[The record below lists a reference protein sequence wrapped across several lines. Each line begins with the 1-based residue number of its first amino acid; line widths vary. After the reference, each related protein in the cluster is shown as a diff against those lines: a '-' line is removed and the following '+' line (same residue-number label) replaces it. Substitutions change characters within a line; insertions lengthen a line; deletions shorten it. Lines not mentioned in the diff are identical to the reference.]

1 MSLQSGLE
9 AFQAKRYQEAVELLE
24 QFSRNCIDQ
33 NSSDYLSAQM
43 WLIKAYKA
51 TGEMEKATILCQR
64 LMASDN
70 LNVRTWAEKASQ
82 YLTSKTV
89 NQPNSTESENQP
101 KTMEKAGRAAATGV
115 KIAMGSVGGN
125 LVLASAVTMTL
136 MFGMVLV
143 LGLNL
148 VFILGSDNPS
158 QGLFF
163 AITITIL
170 FNIAAFFFSPWF
182 MDITQGWLY
191 QRRWVDLA
199 EVESL
204 SPETGRIIR
213 QICRDKNLKTPRLG
227 IIDDQNPTAFTYGSL
242 PNSARLVVSQ
252 GLFTYLDDDE
262 IATVYAHELG
272 HIVHWDFAVMTV
284 ASTLVQICY
293 LIYSTARRLGRG
305 GGDNKIKGAAQNA
318 AFMAYVFYIVGTY
331 LLLYLS
337 RTREYFADHFAAEST
352 GNPNG
357 LSRAL
362 VKIAYGILEEGTREK
377 EPSKLIE
384 GTRALGIYD
393 AKAAT
398 STGTAYRVASD
409 PSKIGRVFLWDMFNP
424 WGWWMEL
431 NSTHPLTG
439 KRVRALS
446 TYAEQLGLPTE
457 FDMGRVI
464 GEGKTLNKQK
474 LYGNFFLDIVL
485 YCGETIGFFAGL
497 AIGIILLNPSLI
509 IGAPLI
515 GLGIGILIKTLVTF
529 PNYQQA
535 PATDVLTLMS
545 DPYASP
551 LRGKPAKLS
560 GSLIGRGDAGYKFG
574 SDLKIQDRN
583 GMLYLRYSS
592 RFGPIGNFLFGMKR
606 VQSLIGQ
613 QVGAVGWFRRGVA
626 PWMDLIQLESDN
638 GTIVNS
644 YHRFWSF
651 IMGGGSIIL
660 GIFLVVSVNF

>member
-9 AFQAKRYQEAVELLE
+9 AFQQKRYQEAVELLE
-24 QFSRNCIDQ
+24 EFSRNCVDHD
-33 NSSDYLSAQM
+33 SSDYLSAQM
-43 WLIKAYKA
+43 WLTKAYKSA
-51 TGEMEKATILCQR
+51 GQIEKAKLLCQK
-64 LMASDN
+64 LTTSQN
-70 LNVRTWAEKASQ
+70 PKVRQWAEKASQ
-82 YLTSKTV
+82 SFTQQSV
-89 NQPNSTESENQP
+89 NQPHTTQ
-101 KTMEKAGRAAATGV
+101 KAGRAAAGV
-115 KIAMGSVGGN
+115 KLAMGGVGGN

-148 VFILGSDNPS
+148 VFILGSDNPL

-163 AITITIL
+163 AITITLI
-170 FNIAAFFFSPWF
+170 FNIAAFFLSPWF
-182 MDITQGWLY
+182 MDLTQSWLY
-191 QRRWVDLA
+191 QRRWVELA

-204 SPETGRIIR
+204 SPETAKIIR
-213 QICRDKNLKTPRLG
+213 QICKDKNLKIPRLG
-227 IIDDQNPTAFTYGSL
+227 IINDQNPTAFTYGSL

-252 GLFTYLDDDE
+252 GLFTYLDDEE

-293 LIYSTARRLGRG
+293 LIYTTGNRWGRG
-305 GGDNKIKGAAQNA
+305 GDNIVQNSLQYAASL
-318 AFMAYVFYIVGTY
+318 AYVFYLIGTY

-337 RTREYFADHFAAEST
+337 RTREYFADHFAAETT

-362 VKIAYGILEEGTREK
+362 VKIAYGIVEEGARSP
-377 EPSKLIE
+377 EPSRLIE

-393 AKAAT
+393 HKAAT

-409 PSKIGRVFLWDMFNP
+409 TQKIGRVFLWDMFNP
-424 WGWWMEL
+424 WAWWMEL

-446 TYAEQLGLPTE
+446 TYAEQLGLPIE

-464 GEGKTLNKQK
+464 GEGKTLNKKK
-474 LYGNFFLDIVL
+474 LYGNFLADIAL
-485 YCGETIGFFAGL
+485 YLAEIIGFLAGL
-497 AIGIILLNPSLI
+497 VIGIISWSSSANPGLI
-509 IGAPLI
+509 LGAPFIGI
-515 GLGIGILIKTLVTF
+515 GLGILIKTFVMF
-529 PNYQQA
+529 PDYQQA
-535 PATDVLTLMS
+535 PATDLLTLMS

-551 LRGKPAKLS
+551 LRGQPAKLA
-560 GSLIGRGDAGYKFG
+560 GQLIGRGDAGYKFG
-574 SDLKIQDRN
+574 SDLKIQDRS

-592 RFGPIGNFLFGMKR
+592 RFGPIGNFFFGMKR
-606 VQSLIGQ
+606 VQSLIGE
-613 QVGAVGWFRRGVA
+613 QVGAVGWFRRGIA
-626 PWMDLIQLESDN
+626 PWMDLVQLKSEN

-644 YHRFWSF
+644 YHRFWAL
-651 IMGGGSIIL
+651 ILGGASMIL
-660 GIFLVVSVNF
+660 GIFLTIFLSY

>member
-9 AFQAKRYQEAVELLE
+9 AFQQKRYQEAVELLE
-24 QFSRNCIDQ
+24 EFSRNCVDHD
-33 NSSDYLSAQM
+33 SSDYLSAQM
-43 WLIKAYKA
+43 WLTKAYKSA
-51 TGEMEKATILCQR
+51 GQIEKAKLLCQK
-64 LMASDN
+64 LMTSQN
-70 LNVRTWAEKASQ
+70 PKVRQWAEKASQ
-82 YLTSKTV
+82 SFTQQPV
-89 NQPNSTESENQP
+89 NQPNTQQ
-101 KTMEKAGRAAATGV
+101 KAGRAAAGV
-115 KIAMGSVGGN
+115 KLAMGGVGGN

-148 VFILGSDNPS
+148 VFILGSDNPL

-163 AITITIL
+163 AITITLI
-170 FNIAAFFFSPWF
+170 FNIAAFFLSPWF
-182 MDITQGWLY
+182 MDLTQSWLY
-191 QRRWVDLA
+191 QRRWVELA
-199 EVESL
+199 EVERL
-204 SPETGRIIR
+204 SPETAKIIR
-213 QICRDKNLKTPRLG
+213 QICKDKNLQIPRLG
-227 IIDDQNPTAFTYGSL
+227 IINDQNPTAFTYGSL

-293 LIYSTARRLGRG
+293 LIYTTGNRWGRG
-305 GGDNKIKGAAQNA
+305 GDNIVQNSLQYAASL
-318 AFMAYVFYIVGTY
+318 AYVFYLIGTY

-337 RTREYFADHFAAEST
+337 RTREYFADHFAAETT

-362 VKIAYGILEEGTREK
+362 VKIAYGIVEEGARSP
-377 EPSKLIE
+377 EPSRLIE

-393 AKAAT
+393 HKAAT

-409 PSKIGRVFLWDMFNP
+409 TQKIGRVFLWDMFNP
-424 WGWWMEL
+424 WAWWMEL

-446 TYAEQLGLPTE
+446 TYAEQLGLPIE

-464 GEGKTLNKQK
+464 GEGKTLNKKK
-474 LYGNFFLDIVL
+474 LYGNFLADIAL
-485 YCGETIGFFAGL
+485 YLAEIIGFLAGL
-497 AIGIILLNPSLI
+497 VIGIISWSISANPGLI
-509 IGAPLI
+509 LGAPFIGI
-515 GLGIGILIKTLVTF
+515 GLGILIKTFVMF
-529 PNYQQA
+529 PDYQQA
-535 PATDVLTLMS
+535 PATDLLTLMS

-551 LRGKPAKLS
+551 LRGQPAKLA
-560 GSLIGRGDAGYKFG
+560 GQLIGRGDAGYKFG
-574 SDLKIQDRN
+574 SDLKIQDRS

-592 RFGPIGNFLFGMKR
+592 RFGPIGNFFFGMKR
-606 VQSLIGQ
+606 VQSLIGE
-613 QVGAVGWFRRGVA
+613 QVGAVGWFRRGIA
-626 PWMDLIQLESDN
+626 PWMDLVQLKSEN

-644 YHRFWSF
+644 YHRFWTL
-651 IMGGGSIIL
+651 ILGAGSMIL
-660 GIFLVVSVNF
+660 GIFLTISLSS